1 MNEYINKNK
10 DNNNNM
16 PAETEQIEAYITQLT
31 PTEKKALEIARR
43 NLESSFDIVKSIGYL
58 DWLKKTEK

>member
-1 MNEYINKNK
+1 
-10 DNNNNM
+10 M
-16 PAETEQIEAYITQLT
+16 PTKTEQIEAYINQLT

-58 DWLKKTEK
+58 DWLKKVEKENS